1 MPDHIDRARQ
11 LIESRL
17 ADLDAEAESLE
28 RALASLLGE
37 GAGAKRRPGRPRK
50 RASVAAAPP
59 QPKPARRKRKSSK
72 RARRGQRREQF
83 LAAVKKSPG
92 AKVSEIARELGIS
105 ANQTH
110 TLAGRLHQQKV
121 IRKSGMGYRLGAKAG
136 S

>member
-1 MPDHIDRARQ
+1 MPDTIDNARR
-11 LIESRL
+11 LIQSRL
-17 ADLDAEAESLE
+17 TDLDAEAKQLE
-28 RALASLLGE
+28 RALASLGE

-72 RARRGQRREQF
+72 RAPRGQRREEF

-92 AKVSEIARELGIS
+92 AKVSEIAKQLGIS

-110 TLAGRLHQQKV
+110 TLAGRLHQQKA
-121 IRKSGMGYRLGAKAG
+121 IRKTGKGYRLVKARG
-136 S
+136 